1 MPSKSVREM
10 TKLEKAHHSLAA
22 RMFHAIMAMSL
33 IIGAAAVSFGF
44 YLYVMALE
52 REYKA
57 ETWNLSRSASF
68 MVDEQRFFEKYS
80 SILKQYQEI
89 PESEKEE
96 GSKAAFLV
104 QLADQQDETFAE
116 IQDTLLTLQ
125 EHNEGEA
132 AYVAAIDKKNRRR
145 IFLVDSDPTNTF
157 CPPGSF
163 DVIEEDKID
172 DLLNGSRINWMGKL
186 MGDSAVPAVFAN
198 LNNYGYRCTAA
209 TKLFE
214 TDGYV
219 VMVFMGKSMNHI
231 VDISKTFLLIYL
243 AYVAVVTM
251 VVALVMIQRMK
262 RTVVKPINELADA
275 AAAYSQ
281 DKRDGHRTSRHFDKL
296 DISTGDEIEN
306 LSWTMKDMETDL
318 ADYIKNLTT
327 ITAEKERMHTELNV
341 ASQIQ
346 EGMIPQIFPVF
357 PERHEF
363 SVYGSMQTAKEVGG
377 DFYDIFMVDEDHL
390 GLVMADVSGKGIP
403 AALFMMG
410 SKIMLNNFATMDEL
424 KPSVILE
431 HVNNGLC
438 ANNSAEMFVTVWLGI
453 LEISTGKL
461 TAASAGHEYPAIM
474 RADGGFEVFRDPHGF
489 VLGGLEGAKYKDY
502 EVQLEPGDAI
512 FEYTDGVTEATNK
525 DNELFGEHRML
536 AALNTKS
543 DAGPDEILGNVHAA
557 ISDFVGEAEQFDDI
571 TMLCL
576 RYKGPKAD

>member
-10 TKLEKAHHSLAA
+10 SKLEKAHYSLAA
-22 RMFHAIMAMSL
+22 KMFHAILAMAL

-57 ETWNLSRSASF
+57 ETWHLSRSASF
-68 MVDEQRFFEKYS
+68 MVDEPKFFEKYS
-80 SILKQYQEI
+80 SILEQYLEI

-116 IQDTLLTLQ
+116 IQDTLLALQ

-132 AYVAAIDKKNRRR
+132 AYVAAIDKKNNRR

-157 CPPGSF
+157 CPPGSY
-163 DVIEEDKID
+163 DTIDADKID
-172 DLLNGSRINWMGKL
+172 ALLNGSRVNWMGKL

-198 LNNYGYRCTAA
+198 LSNYGYRCTAA

-231 VDISKTFLLIYL
+231 ADISKTFLLIYL
-243 AYVAVVTM
+243 AYIAAVTLIIG
-251 VVALVMIQRMK
+251 AVMIRRVK
-262 RTVVKPINELADA
+262 KIVVHPINELADA
-275 AAAYSQ
+275 AAAYSM
-281 DKRDGHRTSRHFDKL
+281 DKKDGHRTGRHFDKL
-296 DISTGDEIEN
+296 NISTGDEIEN
-306 LSWTMKDMETDL
+306 LSLIMKDMETDL

-363 SVYGSMQTAKEVGG
+363 SVYASMHTAKEVGG

-410 SKIMLNNFATMDEL
+410 SKIMLNNYAMMEEP
-424 KPSVILE
+424 KPSKILE

-474 RADGGFEVFRDPHGF
+474 RAGGEFEMFKDPHGF

-502 EVQLEPGDAI
+502 EIQLAPGDAI

-525 DNELFGEHRML
+525 ETELFGEHRML
-536 AALNTKS
+536 AALNS
-543 DAGPDEILGNVHAA
+543 SPDAEPDEILGNTLEA
-557 ISDFVGEAEQFDDI
+557 INDFVGEAEQFDDI

-576 RYKGPKAD
+576 RYKGPKAE